1 MPQVRLGMEIL
12 PKTWIAG
19 TPRTWGI
26 RRIEEEWLS
35 IMRNALRKF
44 VPDEFQVAHRY
55 EVTVEFLI
63 WPGSPKYGGQLREHG
78 PDLDNL
84 VKLTI
89 DGLTPLRG
97 RGLGIIP
104 DDTAIYRISASK
116 VLVTSDSETGAWLT
130 VTAE

>member
-1 MPQVRLGMEIL
+1 MNIL

-19 TPRTWGI
+19 TPRTWGD
-26 RRIEEEWLS
+26 RQIENEWLS
-35 IMRNALRKF
+35 TMRNALAQF
-44 VPDEFQVAHRY
+44 VPAEPQVVDRY

-63 WPGSPKYGGQLREHG
+63 WPGSPKYRGQLPEHG

-89 DGLTPLRG
+89 DVLTPLRG

-104 DDTAIYRISASK
+104 DDTAIYRITASK
-116 VLVTSDSETGAWLT
+116 VLVMSDNETGAWLT